1 MDTPSTLPTS
11 GQLAAHETAETNE
24 MPEWHN
30 LWWCIRNVPGDLCR
44 YLYFMRFSLLLW
56 LFLPTLA
63 LLDINPDIA
72 SITRGILTPSDWVQ
86 WILAGFTVVLPG
98 WFALLAARIVCSY
111 GPERFGSPVPP
122 CFIVY
127 DKMETFVFFGAQLPG
142 LVLLYRIAFNI
153 VHEGEGNRPL
163 AIASLF
169 CGALLALAFW
179 HIIAI
184 LYYWSYDPSNL
195 DRARAFLVPK
205 WLWLPLDEIKQ
216 LPPAG
221 LLKALHTLLGAL
233 CFLGPGYQRCHKVRP
248 GHVVATL
255 TLLCAVILYILAMPV
270 SAPVTLPVAS
280 FCVGIFSTILALAV
294 MFFLLIPAIRD
305 FRNRKESFR
314 VRFLPIV
321 VSFVLFLVFLLGSMH
336 LRFPRAFPVIAYV
349 AILLIVVFWTMAGIA
364 FFADHFRIP
373 VLTLAISAILLI
385 NAFPAE
391 HVFPVRPLNP
401 TEVVANLPTPA
412 YYVQHLAYDTSGN
425 PQPVIIITATG
436 GGIHAAAWTATVLGE
451 LEKSFGPK
459 FHRHILLISSVSG
472 GSVAAMAFLHEY
484 FADRPFDP
492 EGHFRQRVLQSS
504 ECSSLQA
511 VAWGLAYPDALRT
524 LFPWFYNLFSSLDR
538 FDRGWA
544 LEMAFQRNL
553 NDEACFQDKS
563 DLQAAFPDPSSFRL
577 NSLAMLLQ
585 TLPAGA
591 APEDP
596 RAHFPAFTFNT
607 TVVETG
613 DRFLLSNYSAFSE
626 RVGREQIL
634 PAASFLGVYGREA
647 LLHPPVTGRGGYAD
661 ISLFTAARLSASFT
675 YVSPPAR
682 LPFEMSQ
689 GKAQNAYHFVD
700 GGYYDNDGTNS
711 VIEFLRSA
719 KDALPKNRVLPVL
732 LIEIRNSDDIDDTD
746 SPDSYAHQANLVFQP
761 YAPGDPRQPGS
772 PLDGAWKAPRKAPGR
787 WGPIAQL
794 LAPPEAAI
802 HSGFNSTTRRNRREL
817 DLLECAF
824 DSQLSINHVVLG
836 YQQHIS
842 YKKGHEA
849 HTAAPQIDTGESE
862 VDQPLSWHL
871 TKRQKLWIS
880 GNEKN
885 SNGQPIIGALDRNT
899 NPSDRQK
906 IKEALDWFDNPR
918 ANGALTGGC
927 VDTVAPQ
934 DAP

>member
-1 MDTPSTLPTS
+1 MSNSSMQSTTE
-11 GQLAAHETAETNE
+11 QVAADETAETDE
-24 MPEWHN
+24 TPEWHS
-30 LWWCIRNVPGDLCR
+30 LWWCIRNVPGDVCR

-63 LLDINPDIA
+63 LLDIDPGIA
-72 SITRGILTPSDWVQ
+72 SITRGILTPYDWVQ
-86 WILAGFTVVLPG
+86 WIFTGFTVVLPG

-111 GPERFGSPVPP
+111 GAERYGSPVPP

-142 LVLLYRIAFNI
+142 AVLLYRIAFNI
-153 VHEGEGNRPL
+153 VHEGEGNRP
-163 AIASLF
+163 AVFASLLG
-169 CGALLALAFW
+169 GALLALAFW

-184 LYYWSYDPSNL
+184 LYYWTYDPSNL

-216 LPPAG
+216 LPPSG
-221 LLKALHTLLGAL
+221 LLGAL
-233 CFLGPGYQRCHKVRP
+233 HALLGTLCYLGPGYQRCQKLRP

-255 TLLCAVILYILAMPV
+255 TLLSALILYILAMPV
-270 SAPVTLPVAS
+270 LAPVTLPLAS
-280 FCVGIFSTILALAV
+280 LCVGIFSGTLALAV
-294 MFFLLIPAIRD
+294 LLFLLIPAIRD
-305 FRNRKESFR
+305 FRNRNESFR

-321 VSFVLFLVFLLGSMH
+321 VSFVIFVIFILGSMQ

-349 AILLIVVFWTMAGIA
+349 AILLIVAFWSMAGIA
-364 FFADHFRIP
+364 FFADHYRIP
-373 VLTLAISAILLI
+373 VLTLAISFILLM

-391 HVFPVRPLNP
+391 HVFSVRPLNP
-401 TEVVANLPTPA
+401 AEVAAKLPTPA
-412 YYVQHLAYDTSGN
+412 SYVRHLAYDANGKL
-425 PQPVIIITATG
+425 QPVIIITATG

-451 LEKSFGPK
+451 LEKSFGPE
-459 FHRHILLISSVSG
+459 FHQHILLISSVSG
-472 GSVAAMAFLHEY
+472 GSVAAMAFLREY
-484 FADRPFDP
+484 LADRPFDAA
-492 EGHFRQRVLQSS
+492 GHFQRRILQSS

-511 VAWGLAYPDALRT
+511 VAWGLAYPDALR
-524 LFPWFYNLFSSLDR
+524 LVFPWVYNYFSSLDR

-553 NDEACFQDKS
+553 NDEACVPDRS
-563 DLQAAFPDPSSFRL
+563 DLKAAFPDPSDFRL
-577 NSLAMLLQ
+577 NSLAMLSQ
-585 TLPAGA
+585 TLPAGTGS
-591 APEDP
+591 EDP
-596 RAHFPAFTFNT
+596 RTRFPAFTFNA

-634 PAASFLGVYGREA
+634 PASSFLGVYGREA
-647 LLHPPVTGRGGYAD
+647 LLHPPIPDRGGYAD

-711 VIEFLRSA
+711 VIEFLRAA
-719 KDALPKNRVLPVL
+719 KKALPTNQVLPVL

-746 SPDSYAHQANLVFQP
+746 SPDSYAHQASLVFQSHS
-761 YAPGDPRQPGS
+761 PGDPRQTMS
-772 PLDGAWKAPRKAPGR
+772 PADGAWRSPRKSPGR

-824 DSQLSINHVVLG
+824 DSQLSINHMVFD
-836 YQQHIS
+836 YQQHIAF
-842 YKKGHEA
+842 KKGHEA
-849 HTAAPQIDTGESE
+849 HAAAPQIDIGESE

-880 GNEKN
+880 GNKKN
-885 SNGQPIIGALDRNT
+885 SDGQPMPGALDRNT
-899 NPSDRQK
+899 TLSDRQK
-906 IKEALDWFDNPR
+906 IEDAKAWFDNPQ
-918 ANGALTGGC
+918 ANGAPTPGC
-927 VDTVAPQ
+927 VATVAPQ